1 MNPSK
6 TIKYDNVD
14 FDELIDEVKVISL
27 FNDLKNKN
35 DYSPKFILFWTP
47 APVYLFM
54 MISNKISSHLQ
65 SPLQI

>member
-27 FNDLKNKN
+27 FNEFKK
-35 DYSPKFILFWTP
+35 
-47 APVYLFM
+47 
-54 MISNKISSHLQ
+54 
-65 SPLQI
+65 

>member
-35 DYSPKFILFWTP
+35 DHSPKFILF
-47 APVYLFM
+47 
-54 MISNKISSHLQ
+54 
-65 SPLQI
+65 